1 VPSFR
6 KSKYCRIRHLSVSRE
21 SKLDGTHGITPKG
34 RACFG
39 NSSLLQNS
47 LEQYVIRRIVDFA
60 LNNQLLVL
68 GFAALLFAGGIA
80 AFHDLPIE
88 AYPDVA
94 DNYVEIITQW
104 PGISA
109 EQIEQQVTIPLEI
122 VMNGIPHVVHLRS
135 FSLFGLSDIKLI
147 FDDES
152 DNDWNRERVLERLSQ
167 VTLPPNVV
175 PQMGTDW
182 SPVGQI
188 YFFTLHSTNPAY
200 DPMELKSIEDW
211 VIEKSF
217 KAVPNIVDVASF
229 GGPTREYQVR
239 VNPNKLVSYGLSL
252 AQVEQQLTNNNAN
265 AGGSFI
271 EAGLQQINV
280 RSIGLVNRVQDIE
293 QTVIVTKN
301 GTPIR
306 VQDIAVVSQGPK
318 IRLGQFAK
326 AIHREDGKI
335 IDNDDVVSGIV
346 LLRKGAAADM
356 ALQGIHKKVE
366 ELNNYILPRGVKI
379 VPFIDRSDLVH
390 FTSHTVLHNLT
401 EGMILVSIILFLF
414 LGNVR
419 GALIVAATIPFS
431 LLFASICLD
440 LRHIPANLLSLGAL
454 DFGMVVD
461 GAVVM
466 VENIVRHLSHQNG
479 VKTARERISEASHEV
494 QRPVFFAIAII
505 ITAYLPI
512 FTLQRVEGRLFHP
525 MAWTVAFALLG
536 ALLFSILIA
545 PVLASFAFQ
554 KGAKEWHNP
563 ILHFV
568 IERYRIAV
576 RWAIRRRTIT
586 VGACVLLV
594 AIANYL
600 AFSGVIGSEFL
611 PHLDEGAL
619 WVRGTLAPSTGPEEG
634 IRAANQARIIFCSFP
649 EVPQCTSQVG
659 RPDDGTDTTGF
670 FNTEFFVDLKPKEVW
685 RPVFHEN
692 KDELIAAMQREL
704 DKIPGV
710 VWGFSQPI
718 EDNMEEAVSGVKGAL
733 ATKIYGDDLKVLE
746 EKGDEIVNIM
756 RHINGIEDLG
766 VFRVLGQP
774 NLNVTVDRAAA
785 ARYQINVADVQDA
798 IQTAVGGNAL
808 TQVLQGEA
816 RYDLTLRYLPE
827 YRDTQEAI
835 ENIRLLSAS
844 GERVSLQQ
852 LCRMSVTDGASEIY
866 REGNRRYVAI
876 KYSVR
881 GRDLGSTVE
890 EAIKKVNQEVKLPS
904 GYSLDWEGEYESQK
918 RANQRLLIVLP
929 ITILLIFV
937 ILYTMFK
944 SFKWA
949 LLILANIAIAPI
961 GGLLA
966 LLMTGTNFS
975 VSSGVGFLALFGV
988 SVQTGVI
995 MLEYINQL
1003 RARRYSIEDAAVEG
1017 AVLRLRPIMMT
1028 MLVATLGLLPAA
1040 LSHAIGSDSQRPFAI
1055 VIVGGLIAA
1064 LVMSVFLLPTLY
1076 VWIASER
1083 DVLPT
1088 AEGTFEEGEHV
1099 D

>member
-1 VPSFR
+1 M
-6 KSKYCRIRHLSVSRE
+6 
-21 SKLDGTHGITPKG
+21 
-34 RACFG
+34 
-39 NSSLLQNS
+39 
-47 LEQYVIRRIVDFA
+47 IRRVVDFA
-60 LNNQLLVL
+60 LNNRLLVL
-68 GFAALLFAGGIA
+68 AFALMLFAGGIV
-80 AFHDLPIE
+80 AFRDLPIE

-94 DNYVEIITQW
+94 DNYVEVITQW

-135 FSLFGLSDIKLI
+135 FSLFGLSDLKLI

-167 VTLPPNVV
+167 VTLPPTVV

-188 YFFTLHSTNPAY
+188 YFFTLRSTNPAY

-211 VIEKSF
+211 VIEKNF
-217 KAVPNIVDVASF
+217 KAVPDIVDVSSF

-239 VNPNKLVSYGLSL
+239 IDPTKLIAYGLSL
-252 AQVEQQLTNNNAN
+252 GQIEQQLTNNNSN

-271 EAGLQQINV
+271 QEGLQQINV
-280 RSIGLVNRVQDIE
+280 REVGLVDRSQDIAE
-293 QTVIVTKN
+293 TVILTKN
-301 GTPIR
+301 GTPLRIK
-306 VQDIAVVSQGPK
+306 DIAVVSQGSK

-346 LLRKGAAADM
+346 LLRKGAAADT

-366 ELNNYILPRGVKI
+366 ELNGHILPPGVKI

-414 LGNVR
+414 LGNIR

-466 VENIVRHLSHQNG
+466 VENIVRHLGHKNG
-479 VKTARERISEASHEV
+479 NDKTPSEKISEASHEV
-494 QRPVFFAIAII
+494 QRPVFYAIAII

-512 FTLQRVEGRLFHP
+512 FTLQRVEGKLFHP

-545 PVLASFAFQ
+545 PVLASFAFA
-554 KGAKEWHNP
+554 KGASEWRNP
-563 ILHFV
+563 IMHFL
-568 IERYRIAV
+568 IERYRVAV
-576 RWAIRRRTIT
+576 RWAIRHRAVTIGVVLFMVV
-586 VGACVLLV
+586 VG
-594 AIANYL
+594 NYL
-600 AFSGVIGSEFL
+600 AFGGAIGSEFL

-619 WVRGTLAPSTGPEEG
+619 WVRGTLAPSTGPDEG
-634 IRAANQARIIFCSFP
+634 IRVANQARIILCSFP
-649 EVPQCTSQVG
+649 EVPQCTSQTG

-670 FNTEFFVDLKPKEVW
+670 FNTEFFVDLKPKEDW
-685 RPVFHEN
+685 RPVFHQN

-704 DKIPGV
+704 DKIPGA

-733 ATKIYGDDLKVLE
+733 ATKVFGDDLKVLE
-746 EKGDEIVNIM
+746 QKSDEIVNVLSK
-756 RHINGIEDLG
+756 INGIADLG

-774 NLNVTVDRAAA
+774 NLNVSVDRAAA

-808 TQVLQGEA
+808 TQVLKDEA
-816 RYDLTLRYLPE
+816 RYDLTLRYLPQ

-835 ENIRLLSAS
+835 ENIRLLSPS
-844 GERVSLQQ
+844 GERVSLAQ
-852 LCRMSVTDGASEIY
+852 LCKITEADGGSEIY
-866 REGNRRYVAI
+866 REGNQRYIAI

-890 EAIKKVNQEVKLPS
+890 EAIHKVNEKVKLPI
-904 GYSLDWEGEYESQK
+904 GYSLRWEGEYASQK
-918 RANQRLLIVLP
+918 RANARLLIVLP
-929 ITILLIFV
+929 ITILIIF
-937 ILYTMFK
+937 ILLYTMFK

-949 LLILANIAIAPI
+949 LLIMVNVAIAPI

-966 LLMTGTNFS
+966 LWFTGTNFS

-1003 RARRYSIEDAAVEG
+1003 RARRFTVEDAAVEG

-1064 LVMSVFLLPTLY
+1064 LVMSVFLLPTIY
-1076 VWIASER
+1076 VWVAGER
-1083 DVLPT
+1083 DVLPL
-1088 AEGTFEEGEHV
+1088 AEETFELGEHV